1 MAFVFGQ
8 VDYLNA
14 TTTVVCFML
23 VIAFVVIVDYIL
35 GVTEHLLA
43 DNPIYDRIFRILYK
57 ELMMMG
63 LITFLV
69 IMLEA
74 LYEGASHEFYVSID
88 FAHILVFFQ
97 TLFFAFFAVL
107 LIRMSF
113 VYAKKY
119 RQSAKQSVSDLLSQY
134 KQYYTTCFGR
144 FLLSRRY
151 IPFLSVVRTTEY
163 KILEKLFTSHYF
175 VPDNFDFGAYLSG
188 CFTRFAL
195 KAVNRSLIT
204 WFVLAVLFV
213 LNFARLRTNLS
224 CAREQTSSEGHRLLF
239 DMEGGLD
246 TMMHLAGGGGS
257 STHAT
262 DDHETGK
269 SLHECRVQSL
279 RYFLLGG
286 VVLMGYTLLLL
297 LVSRMYKLRYV
308 PHEFSCFCIIFY
320 LLPPCSLLHFA
331 GVDNAMDYK
340 AFLEYSERF
349 PEVRWLV
356 GWLPRPCRLLPVH
369 D

>member
-23 VIAFVVIVDYIL
+23 VIAFVVVVDYIL

-119 RQSAKQSVSDLLSQY
+119 RQYAKQSVSDLLAQY
-134 KQYYTTCFGR
+134 KQFNTTCFGR

-151 IPFLSVVRTTEY
+151 IPFLSIVRTTEY
-163 KILEKLFTSHYF
+163 KVLEKLFTSHYF

-224 CAREQTSSEGHRLLF
+224 CAREETASEGHRLLYE
-239 DMEGGLD
+239 MEGGLD
-246 TMMHLAGGGGS
+246 AMLHLAGGGGS

-262 DDHETGK
+262 DDHHEPTGK

-286 VVLMGYTLLLL
+286 VVLIGYTLILLI
-297 LVSRMYKLRYV
+297 VSRIYKLRYV
-308 PHEFSCFCIIFY
+308 FDVPSSIICAHTFTDVM
-320 LLPPCSLLHFA
+320 PGCH
-331 GVDNAMDYK
+331 
-340 AFLEYSERF
+340 
-349 PEVRWLV
+349 
-356 GWLPRPCRLLPVH
+356 LPVCV
-369 D
+369 DCCTSRAWTMRWTTRLSSSIRSAFRR